1 VVELREVVRRFQPRL
16 LARLAFRLRPVQ
28 AAALAAIAS
37 CRTAARGG
45 HIFQC
50 TDPACGRQHFAYHS
64 CRNRACP
71 RCHGARTARL
81 LEGWLQRLLPCPH
94 LLLTFTLPAE
104 LRRLASNH
112 PRAVYAA
119 MLEAAA
125 ATARAFARDPQWLG
139 GLPGMLAV
147 LHTWT
152 RELLYHPHVHLLLSA
167 GALAPDGGSWVVP
180 SRPYFFAPQ
189 RALAVV
195 FRQKVAD
202 GLRAAGLHAQ
212 VPWAVWRR
220 RFIVHVQPAGSGR
233 QVVAY
238 LARYVFRSPLAC
250 SALLAL
256 DDTTVTFRVRSGKSG
271 ELHRRT
277 IPGEALLARLLLH
290 VLPRRFVR
298 VRQYGLYA
306 RSTRHALAL
315 QALARDPAPTTTLP
329 PPLEPPAEEVPEP
342 VTPTSPAPAP
352 APTPPRCPH
361 CGAPLALLA
370 ILPPRRGPP

>member
-1 VVELREVVRRFQPRL
+1 VVELAEVVRRFQPRL
-16 LARLAFRLRPVQ
+16 LARLTFRLRPAQ
-28 AAALAAIAS
+28 EAALAAIAS

-45 HIFQC
+45 HVYQC
-50 TDPACGRQHFAYHS
+50 TDPGCGRQHFAYHS

-71 RCHGARTARL
+71 RCHGERTARL
-81 LEGWLQRLLPCPH
+81 LERWLLRLLPCPH

-104 LRRLASNH
+104 LRRLASSH

-125 ATARAFARDPQWLG
+125 ATTLAFAADPQWLG

-167 GALAPDGGSWVVP
+167 GALAPDGGSWIVP
-180 SRPYFFAPQ
+180 SRPLFFAPQ

-195 FRQKVAD
+195 FRQQ
-202 GLRAAGLHAQ
+202 LRAGLCAAGILAQ

-238 LARYVFRSPLAC
+238 LARYVFRSPLARR
-250 SALLAL
+250 ALVAL
-256 DDTTVTFRVRSGKSG
+256 DDTTVTFRVRSSKSG
-271 ELHRRT
+271 ELHSRT

-306 RSTRHALAL
+306 RAPRHALAL
-315 QALARDPAPTTTLP
+315 QALARSSAPTATLAP
-329 PPLEPPAEEVPEP
+329 PREPPREDVPEP
-342 VTPTSPAPAP
+342 ITPAAPAPAP
-352 APTPPRCPH
+352 ARTPPRCPH